1 MSESVPTRPCLETTQ
16 RRALSWAALLASAA
30 VVYVI
35 EPVAIGMFLGALLAF
50 MSAPLHGRLL
60 KRFGKNVAA
69 ILTTVIVAHVVV
81 ITLAGLLWELGSQ
94 GTLHARELAENVTAK
109 DGLLS
114 QLKGVASR
122 LGMASNFDYGEKA
135 IGWIESEAAKFAA
148 AGAAMLGVTASVLL
162 LLFFMVLTLHFVLRN
177 STSLVTAATQTL
189 PLKPEWTLEL
199 FRDFRRVGRATLFGT
214 LVTGLAQGVLAT
226 IAYAIAGVPD
236 PIFYGVATAVA
247 SLVPAIG
254 TLLVWVPIGIVMIAT
269 GHPVAGVF
277 ILVWGAAVVVGVS
290 DYVIR
295 PRLVGDEEM
304 PSLLTF
310 AALFGGVEAMGL
322 KGLIVGPVVL
332 SLGFSV
338 LRLYKRERAHV
349 ASSAPHESTLIVTDA
364 PPPA

>member
-1 MSESVPTRPCLETTQ
+1 MSDSVPTRPSLETTQ
-16 RRALSWAALLASAA
+16 RRALNWAALLAVAA
-30 VVYVI
+30 IIYVI

-50 MSAPLHGRLL
+50 MSRPLHGRLFN
-60 KRFGKNVAA
+60 RFGQNVSA
-69 ILTTVIVAHVVV
+69 IVTTVIVALLVVGV
-81 ITLAGLLWELGSQ
+81 LTGLVWELGSK
-94 GTLHARELAENVTAK
+94 GTVHAKELADSVTA
-109 DGLLS
+109 DGGLLG
-114 QLKGVASR
+114 QARAFGARFGIGVDVDLGTRLAS
-122 LGMASNFDYGEKA
+122 
-135 IGWIESEAAKFAA
+135 WVESEAAKFAV
-148 AGAAMLGVTASVLL
+148 AGAAMLGVTADLLL

-177 STSLVTAATQTL
+177 STALVAAATQTL
-189 PLKPEWTLEL
+189 PLKPEWTLGL
-199 FRDFRRVGRATLFGT
+199 FADFRRVGRATLFGT

-277 ILVWGAAVVVGVS
+277 VLVWGAAVVVGVS

-310 AALFGGVEAMGL
+310 AALFGGVEAFGL

-338 LRLYKRERAHV
+338 VRLYKREHTEQVITTPQGA
-349 ASSAPHESTLIVTDA
+349 
-364 PPPA
+364 

>member
-1 MSESVPTRPCLETTQ
+1 MPESLPTGPSLEATQ
-16 RRALSWAALLASAA
+16 RRALSWAAALAVGAIIY
-30 VVYVI
+30 VV

-50 MSAPLHGRLL
+50 MSQPLHGRLF
-60 KRFGKNVAA
+60 KRFGKNVGAV
-69 ILTTVIVAHVVV
+69 LTTVIVALLVVG
-81 ITLAGLLWELGSQ
+81 TLAGLAWELGSQ
-94 GTLHARELAENVTAK
+94 GTLHAKELADSATAPG
-109 DGLLS
+109 GLLS
-114 QLKGVASR
+114 QAKTFGARMGLGADFDFGSR
-122 LGMASNFDYGEKA
+122 LA
-135 IGWIESEAAKFAA
+135 GWFESEAAKFAA
-148 AGAAMLGVTASVLL
+148 AGAAMLGVTADLL
-162 LLFFMVLTLHFVLRN
+162 LVLFFMALTMHFVLRN
-177 STSLVTAATQTL
+177 AQSLVSAAVQTL

-199 FRDFRRVGRATLFGT
+199 FADFRRVGRSTLFGT

-254 TLLVWVPIGIVMIAT
+254 TLLVWVPAGIVMIAT
-269 GHPVAGVF
+269 GHPVAGGF

-332 SLGFSV
+332 SLAFSV
-338 LRLYKRERAHV
+338 VRLYKRERTEIG
-349 ASSAPHESTLIVTDA
+349 SAA
-364 PPPA
+364 Q

>member
-1 MSESVPTRPCLETTQ
+1 MSDSVPTRPSIEATQ
-16 RRALSWAALLASAA
+16 HRALMWAALLAVAA
-30 VVYVI
+30 IIYVV
-35 EPVAIGMFLGALLAF
+35 EPVAMGMFMGALLAF
-50 MSAPLHGRLL
+50 MSQPLQGRLH

-69 ILTTVIVAHVVV
+69 ILTTIIVGTLVVV
-81 ITLAGLLWELGSQ
+81 ALSGLIWELGSQ
-94 GTLHARELAENVTAK
+94 GTLHAKELAESATAEN
-109 DGLLS
+109 GLLS
-114 QLKGVASR
+114 QAKAFGTRFGLA
-122 LGMASNFDYGEKA
+122 ADFDFGTKFVT
-135 IGWIESEAAKFAA
+135 WFESEAAKFAA
-148 AGAAMLGVTASVLL
+148 AGAAMLGVTANVLL
-162 LLFFMVLTLHFVLRN
+162 LLFFMVMTMHFVLRN
-177 STSLVTAATQTL
+177 SQALVAAATQTL

-199 FRDFRRVGRATLFGT
+199 FADFRRVGRSTLFGT
-214 LVTGLAQGVLAT
+214 LVTGIAQGVLAT

-277 ILVWGAAVVVGVS
+277 VLVWGAAVVVGVS

-338 LRLYKRERAHV
+338 MRLYRRERT
-349 ASSAPHESTLIVTDA
+349 EQIVTT
-364 PPPA
+364 PR